1 MGLSKNS
8 LHLLPVTQVD
18 QFDKH
23 SGSLLERAFFNHRIV
38 VMIICGIMTAI
49 LGFNLRHLELNA
61 SFEKMIPY
69 DHPYVKNYLSNKDEF
84 AGQGNAIRIAVEN
97 LNGDIYDAAYLE
109 VLKHINDDVFLI
121 PGVDRPFMKSLWTPS
136 TRWMAVTQE
145 GLDGGPVV
153 PDEYDG
159 SPASLEAIHHN
170 VDRSGE
176 SGKLISND
184 SRSSILYVPLLDI
197 DTQTGQPI
205 NYRALSDQLEKIRT
219 TYSANGIHLHIIG
232 FAKVAG
238 DLISGL
244 EQILMFFLIAIAI
257 TGGVLFLYTRC
268 IRSTLLVLGCSL
280 TAIIWQLGV
289 LPYLGMGLDPY
300 SILVPFLVFA
310 IGISHAAQKMN
321 GIMQDIGRGTHKLI
335 AARFTF
341 RRLFLTG
348 LTALLC
354 DAVGFA
360 VLSIIK
366 IKIIQDLAI
375 VASLGVAILI
385 FTNLILLPVLLSYV
399 GVSLNAAKLS
409 LANEGVDAPAGSGS
423 RRWMFLDLFTTR
435 KWASAAI
442 AGALALGGI
451 GYASSLNLEIGDL
464 DPGAP
469 ELRATSTYNLDNYFI
484 TSNYAASSDV
494 MIIMI
499 KTEVNKCALH
509 DPQSK
514 ADDLEWMLRKV
525 PGVVS
530 TKSLADVSRTSLVGM
545 NEGNP
550 KWFDLSHNQGMLN
563 AIATNAPRDLFNQ
576 DCNLLSLFI
585 YLSDHKATTLRAVTS
600 AVEEFA
606 TANNSPDVR
615 LLLAAGSAGFEAA
628 TNQVVEKANKEM
640 LLWVYGAV
648 IALCLI
654 TFRSWRATV
663 CAVLP
668 LMLTSVLC
676 EALMVWLN
684 MGVKVATLPVIA
696 LGVGIGV
703 DYALYVMSVLIAN
716 RKAGASLSTSYFKAL
731 LFTGKVVM
739 LTGVTL
745 SSAVFLWVFSPI
757 KFQADMGLLL
767 AFMFLWNMLG
777 ALILLPALAHFL
789 LPDDRKKN
797 TVKTQ
802 AQHTPPDFTTSDPIQ
817 QVTQVIGEHD
827 PTRIK
832 NRVGLL

>member
-1 MGLSKNS
+1 MGLSKIS
-8 LHLLPVTQVD
+8 LDQSPITGID
-18 QFDKH
+18 QFDKY
-23 SGSLLERAFFNHRIV
+23 SGSLIERAFFNHRMIV
-38 VMIICGIMTAI
+38 ILICSFLTVV
-49 LGFNLRHLELNA
+49 LGYNLRHLELNA

-69 DHPYVKNYLSNKDEF
+69 DHSYVKNYLSNKNEL
-84 AGQGNAIRIAVEN
+84 AGQGNALRIAVEN
-97 LNGDIYDAAYLE
+97 PKGNIYDAGYLE
-109 VLKHINDDVFLI
+109 TLKQINDDVFLI

-136 TRWMAVTQE
+136 TRWMAVTEE
-145 GLDGGPVV
+145 GLDGGPVI

-159 SPASLEAIHHN
+159 TAGSLEIVHRN

-176 SGKLISND
+176 SGKLISLD
-184 SRSSILYVPLLDI
+184 GRSSIIYVPLLDI
-197 DTQTGQPI
+197 DTQTGKPI
-205 NYRALSDQLEKIRT
+205 NYQALSGQLEQIRDK
-219 TYSANGIHLHIIG
+219 YKAQGVNIHIIG

-244 EQILMFFLIAIAI
+244 KQILVFFLLAIVI
-257 TGGVLFLYTRC
+257 TGIVLFFYTKC
-268 IRSTLLVLGCSL
+268 IRSTLLVLACSL
-280 TAIIWQLGV
+280 VAIVWQLGL
-289 LPYLGMGLDPY
+289 LPYLSMGLDPY

-366 IKIIQDLAI
+366 IEIIQDLAI

-399 GVSLNAAKLS
+399 GVSEKAAIRS
-409 LANEGVDAPAGSGS
+409 LINEADDSPAGS
-423 RRWMFLDLFTTR
+423 RNKTWMFLDLFTTR
-435 KWASAAI
+435 KWASVAI
-442 AGALALGGI
+442 IGAVGLGAF
-451 GYASSLNLEIGDL
+451 GYYSSLSLKIGDL

-469 ELRATSTYNLDNYFI
+469 ELRAKSTYNLDNLFI
-484 TSNYAASSDV
+484 TKNYAASSDV
-494 MIIMI
+494 MIVMV
-499 KTEVNKCALH
+499 KTENNHCALY
-509 DPQSK
+509 DAQSK
-514 ADDLEWMLRKV
+514 VDSLEWLLKKI
-525 PGVVS
+525 PGVES
-530 TKSLADVSRTSLVGM
+530 TKSLAGLSRNSLVGM

-550 KWFDLSHNQGMLN
+550 KWYDLSHNQGMLN

-576 DCNLLSLFI
+576 DCNLLSVFI
-585 YLSDHKATTLRAVTS
+585 YLSDHKAHTLASVTA
-600 AVEEFA
+600 AVEKFA
-606 TANNSPDVR
+606 AANDSQNVKF
-615 LLLAAGSAGFEAA
+615 LLAAGGAGFEAA
-628 TNQVVEKANKEM
+628 TNQVVEKANREM
-640 LLWVYGAV
+640 LLWVYAAV
-648 IALCLI
+648 IILCLI

-668 LMLTSVLC
+668 LMLTSILC

-716 RKAGASLSTSYFKAL
+716 RKLGMSLSQSYFKAL

-745 SSAVFLWVFSPI
+745 SCAVFLWVFSPI
-757 KFQADMGLLL
+757 KFQADMGILL

-777 ALILLPALAHFL
+777 ALVLLPALAQFL
-789 LPDDRKKN
+789 LPDNRMEIQPMVDSTTEEHADIDLN
-797 TVKTQ
+797 TKAARALCEGYYEK
-802 AQHTPPDFTTSDPIQ
+802 AQS
-817 QVTQVIGEHD
+817 
-827 PTRIK
+827 
-832 NRVGLL
+832 RVSLP